1 MKISQK
7 AHRNEKGF
15 TLIEIMIVVIIISAL
30 AAMVVPRF
38 SGRTEEARVSIAKA
52 DVTSNIN
59 TALKMYELDNGDYP
73 TTEQG
78 LAALLAKPSSSP
90 APANWNG
97 PYIER
102 KPIDPWKNEYH
113 YKYPGTHSKYDIYSL
128 GHDGVEGTA
137 DDIGNW

>member
-1 MKISQK
+1 MDQD
-7 AHRNEKGF
+7 RRGF

-30 AAMVVPRF
+30 AAMVIPRF

-52 DVTSNIN
+52 DVNSNIN

-78 LAALLAKPSSSP
+78 LAALLVKPTSNP
-90 APANWNG
+90 VPPNWNG

-102 KPIDPWKNEYH
+102 KPVDPWKNEYH
-113 YKYPGTHSKYDIYSL
+113 YKYPGSHSKFDIYSV
-128 GHDGVEGTA
+128 GRDGVEGTA